1 MNPRTA
7 MLLAPHASHL
17 QSLMAVSPPHV
28 VLAVAGAVL
37 AVLAVLAFWAV
48 CRPGPGWFR

>member
-28 VLAVAGAVL
+28 VLAIAGALL
-37 AVLAVLAFWAV
+37 AALLVWAV
-48 CRPGPGWFR
+48 CRPGPRWFR